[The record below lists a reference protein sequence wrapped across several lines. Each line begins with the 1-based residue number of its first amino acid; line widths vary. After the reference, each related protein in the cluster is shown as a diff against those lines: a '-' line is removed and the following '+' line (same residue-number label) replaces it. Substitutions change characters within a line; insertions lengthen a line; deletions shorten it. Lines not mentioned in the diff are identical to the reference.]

1 MITVPLNSNPGI
13 RIPARTPPEKPK
25 CKRTENAEQI
35 GVSIPQAAK
44 LLNVGKPLM
53 ANLVK
58 TGQIRAIKLGKRV
71 VVSVQSLRELVDG
84 KKEPHTSLENAAEV
98 QGKKEKT

>member
-1 MITVPLNSNPGI
+1 MITIPLNTNTGI
-13 RIPARTPPEKPK
+13 RITARQAEPQPERKQTESIPP
-25 CKRTENAEQI
+25 I

-58 TGQIRAIKLGKRV
+58 TGKIRAVKIGKRV
-71 VVSVQSLRELVDG
+71 VVSVQSLRDLVDG
-84 KKEPHTSLENAAEV
+84 TKDPHNSMENTAES
-98 QGKKEKT
+98 QGETK

>member
-1 MITVPLNSNPGI
+1 MITIPLNTNPGI
-13 RIPARTPPEKPK
+13 RILAKQVEAKPERKQS
-25 CKRTENAEQI
+25 ENIPQI

-58 TGQIRAIKLGKRV
+58 TGKIRAVKLGKRV
-71 VVSVQSLRELVDG
+71 VVSVQSLRDFIDG
-84 KKEPHTSLENAAEV
+84 TAVPDNSPENTAESQGEKE
-98 QGKKEKT
+98 

>member
-1 MITVPLNSNPGI
+1 MITVPISTNTGI
-13 RIPARTPPEKPK
+13 RILAKQVEATPERKQSDSIP
-25 CKRTENAEQI
+25 QI

-58 TGQIRAIKLGKRV
+58 TGKIRAVKLGKRV
-71 VVSVQSLRELVDG
+71 VVSVQSLRDFIDG
-84 KKEPHTSLENAAEV
+84 TAVPDNSPENAAES
-98 QGKKEKT
+98 